1 VELAEKCEVVGEAGA
16 EHGVLLP
23 QARVLFARAPSVD
36 PCRGSGR
43 GIVMS
48 RLVPGAMLVSV
59 VRDLGDLDEGVRHLQ
74 GDLVRRGQSHRR
86 FNRSIGR
93 LVSLR
98 GSE

>member
-1 VELAEKCEVVGEAGA
+1 
-16 EHGVLLP
+16 
-23 QARVLFARAPSVD
+23 
-36 PCRGSGR
+36 
-43 GIVMS
+43 MS